1 MLEKI
6 YIYKQHDYEG
16 YDTFCQEAADSH
28 LEIISVAGD
37 TFTSDTSA
45 AGGITILPDNCIC
58 ISDSPDIIPDTGCL
72 IGLGKDFDG
81 AVRYV
86 IESFDI
92 SMDYVQLM
100 YDRLH
105 NLPHTIAITEHLL
118 IREMTI
124 EDLNDLCEL
133 YNALTDCP
141 YVESLYDYDD
151 EAEFTR
157 NYIDNMY
164 HFFQYGLW
172 LVYDRATGRLIGR
185 AGLEHRQIDN
195 ITRQELG
202 YIIHPHYQRRGLAF
216 EACRAI
222 IRYAADEL
230 CLKELF
236 VCSDVSNT
244 PSLTLAQKLGF
255 AEYASAVDGYNIMHL
270 KLS

>member
-16 YDTFCQEAADSH
+16 YDAFCQEAADSH
-28 LEIISVAGD
+28 LEVISAANG
-37 TFTSDTSA
+37 TFTAD
-45 AGGITILPDNCIC
+45 GITTLPDNCIC
-58 ISDSPDIIPDTGCL
+58 ISDSLDIIQDTRSL

-81 AVRYV
+81 DVMYV

-92 SMDYVQLM
+92 SMDYVHLL

-105 NLPHTIAITEHLL
+105 NLPHTIAVTEHLL

-124 EDLNDLCEL
+124 DDLNALYEL

-141 YVESLYDYDD
+141 YVEPLYNYDD

-185 AGLEHRQIDN
+185 AGLEHRQIDG

-202 YIIHPHYQRRGLAF
+202 YIIHPHYQRRGLAR

-236 VCSDVSNT
+236 VCSDVSNV
-244 PSLTLAQKLGF
+244 PSLALAAKLGF
-255 AEYASAVDGYNIMHL
+255 TEYASDVDGYNIMHL
-270 KLS
+270 ELSQA